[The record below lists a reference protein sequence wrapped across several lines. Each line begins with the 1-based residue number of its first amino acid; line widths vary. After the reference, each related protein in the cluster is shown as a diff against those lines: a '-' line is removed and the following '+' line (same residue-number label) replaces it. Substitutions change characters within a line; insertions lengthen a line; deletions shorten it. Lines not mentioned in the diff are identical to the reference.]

1 MLDMNRQHG
10 TLPVKERIVRALRR
24 ARDPV
29 EAVAN
34 AVSDTILGSVKAE
47 DPLASAFVSVTDI
60 IRSAVDG
67 AVEAGADL
75 AQAAKGI
82 SIGILRGTRET
93 GEPAQKSL
101 GHAARAIVFH
111 AAKIGGDL
119 GAAARGVVQGSIHG
133 ARAMGLDAAAAAR
146 AAGHSI
152 LDAGEDI
159 GSEAARQLRRGLD
172 AATAKAKDRN

>member
-60 IRSAVDG
+60 IRTPQSTVSKLSG
-67 AVEAGADL
+67 KPSSCGLPFVRHRLGKVRL
-75 AQAAKGI
+75 ALFA
-82 SIGILRGTRET
+82 
-93 GEPAQKSL
+93 P
-101 GHAARAIVFH
+101 
-111 AAKIGGDL
+111 
-119 GAAARGVVQGSIHG
+119 
-133 ARAMGLDAAAAAR
+133 
-146 AAGHSI
+146 
-152 LDAGEDI
+152 
-159 GSEAARQLRRGLD
+159 
-172 AATAKAKDRN
+172 